1 MSKKRT
7 IIDFF
12 REGISDAL
20 GISPENITDEKII
33 ESIKTIKKIENNKKI
48 TYIGIVGS
56 RQRTEKAKIKA
67 ILFKERFTHGNIIA
81 VSGGADGIDD
91 DVKWACKK
99 LGIPLLT
106 YFPKLNEYK
115 TKGDDIYFERN
126 ELIAIISNYIHA
138 FPLNRSGGTMITVNH
153 FIRLEKKDRLTIYD

>member
-20 GISPENITDEKII
+20 CINPEELSDEKII
-33 ESIKTIKKIENNKKI
+33 ESIKTIRKVKDNKKI

-56 RQRTEKAKIKA
+56 RERTEKTKIKT
-67 ILFKERFTHGNIIA
+67 ILFKERFVHGNIIA

-91 DVKWACKK
+91 DVEWACRK

-106 YFPKLNEYK
+106 FFPKLYEYEI
-115 TKGDDIYFERN
+115 KGNDIYFERN
-126 ELIAIISNYIHA
+126 ELIAIISNYMYA
-138 FPLNRSGGTMITVNH
+138 FPLNQSGGTISTMNH
-153 FIRLEKKDRLTIYD
+153 FIRLGKEERLTIID